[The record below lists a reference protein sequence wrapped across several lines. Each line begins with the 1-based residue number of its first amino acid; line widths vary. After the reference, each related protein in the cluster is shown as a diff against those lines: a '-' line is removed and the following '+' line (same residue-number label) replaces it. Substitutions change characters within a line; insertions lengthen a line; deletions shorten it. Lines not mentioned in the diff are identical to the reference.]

1 MEPAALAALQST
13 QFIPP
18 GRSFTVLYDRAKPVI
33 LDAKPASANRAGVNF
48 FTLTL
53 KTKNIKYPLANNLV
67 LCYYNHTIF
76 GTPQYDFKLW

>member
-1 MEPAALAALQST
+1 MNPVALAALQST

-18 GRSFTVLYDRAKPVI
+18 GRSFTVLYDRAEPVI
-33 LDAKPASANRAGVNF
+33 LDAKPASANRADMDFITLNSNF
-48 FTLTL
+48 KLL
-53 KTKNIKYPLANNLV
+53 LANNLV